1 MTIHTAA
8 AGTAAGTA
16 AAGTSTSTTT
26 STSTSTTS
34 STGIAKNSG
43 HQHPK
48 RKDDGTLP
56 FKGGRGNVHN
66 NNNGNT
72 AHATNSQIPKDG
84 SRNTNLQNSSSS
96 NSSNSSSSIAQ
107 QNNTSTSHGT
117 TNNNRIATKPQP
129 SRNNKNDNKR
139 SNFISSNRNKLS
151 SSSSSSLSPLL
162 KKSTSKHHDNNRLL
176 LLLPKEDVT
185 PVVEAHAILEKN
197 DDGII
202 FNKCSPWNENQEY
215 TRKNLENNS
224 INQDNPDVKRL
235 HRSSSSS
242 SRSRSRS
249 SSDSKHDCCWSSSSY
264 RKNHASLAMSQTAAA
279 AATAA
284 ANSRDESK
292 LQKIFIR
299 LFFGILMV
307 VIFLSHLYMGHV
319 YLCGLI
325 FFTEVML
332 FRELVKVRYN
342 TFFYIIEETIPLFR
356 TTQWLWFWTAI
367 FYTYSDFVVEV
378 IKGNTS
384 LHYLLDYARFQ
395 TGFSFLLYSG
405 TFVLTIATIQP
416 GYIRFQL
423 NQLCWTILVLCLTVG
438 QLKYIMHNV
447 YNGLFWFTLPIMLV
461 VSNDSFAWLAGI
473 TCGRKFIQREFI
485 SISPNKTWEGFIGGW
500 IGTMI
505 FGWHLARFMAK
516 YTWMICPETTFSLLP
531 GTLECEPNHVFQPA
545 TNIFPSQVFELIPSG
560 IAQMIPGVVDIC
572 MVDGNATNLTACVSG
587 EDRHTHHHFEL
598 VLKELYPVQIHALG
612 LSLFAS
618 FVAPF
623 GGFLASAIKRAYGLK
638 DFASF
643 IPGHGGMMDRMD
655 CQLLMA
661 LCTWV
666 HYNTF
671 VNMTTVS
678 VPKMIYMYKL
688 MKESEQEEFLKR
700 ISEL

>member
-1 MTIHTAA
+1 MLGLRRRTARKNSSSDESFGIPTAA
-8 AGTAAGTA
+8 ATNTASSTTA
-16 AAGTSTSTTT
+16 TTT
-26 STSTSTTS
+26 SPTNRTRITS
-34 STGIAKNSG
+34 SSASSG
-43 HQHPK
+43 TSPTTHH
-48 RKDDGTLP
+48 D
-56 FKGGRGNVHN
+56 
-66 NNNGNT
+66 
-72 AHATNSQIPKDG
+72 A
-84 SRNTNLQNSSSS
+84 SSS
-96 NSSNSSSSIAQ
+96 NHH
-107 QNNTSTSHGT
+107 HG
-117 TNNNRIATKPQP
+117 NRKSKQ
-129 SRNNKNDNKR
+129 RMKR
-139 SNFISSNRNKLS
+139 PNLTAPNKLLAL
-151 SSSSSSLSPLL
+151 SSSSLSLTQMLTKSMNHNL
-162 KKSTSKHHDNNRLL
+162 KDE
-176 LLLPKEDVT
+176 KEDNYNS
-185 PVVEAHAILEKN
+185 H
-197 DDGII
+197 D
-202 FNKCSPWNENQEY
+202 
-215 TRKNLENNS
+215 S
-224 INQDNPDVKRL
+224 INIHSKSNSNSKQVPTDVTIIRAGNEMLEWNKKYNV
-235 HRSSSSS
+235 
-242 SRSRSRS
+242 
-249 SSDSKHDCCWSSSSY
+249 DDII
-264 RKNHASLAMSQTAAA
+264 NIQQVAA
-279 AATAA
+279 AATTDGKK
-284 ANSRDESK
+284 DESK
-292 LQKIFIR
+292 LHKIFIR

-531 GTLECEPNHVFQPA
+531 GSLECEPNHVFQPA
-545 TNIFPSQVFELIPSG
+545 TNIFPSQIFELIPSG

-572 MVDGNATNLTACVSG
+572 MIDGNSMNLTACVSG

-598 VLKELYPVQIHALG
+598 VLKDLYPVQIHALG

-643 IPGHGGMMDRMD
+643 IPGHGGVMDRMD

-688 MKESEQEEFLKR
+688 MKETEQEEFLKR
-700 ISEL
+700 IGEL